1 MFADGKMMTLQAMFQ
16 PQQSQKNY
24 SYKNNLINKH
34 PTSVSCQAF
43 LMSMHGTFL
52 YVSVLRLYTPK

>member
-24 SYKNNLINKH
+24 SYKNNF
-34 PTSVSCQAF
+34 S
-43 LMSMHGTFL
+43 
-52 YVSVLRLYTPK
+52 

>member
-34 PTSVSCQAF
+34 PASLSCQA
-43 LMSMHGTFL
+43 LLISMHSTFL